1 MHIVSLYM
9 FDYSIDKNAIKA
21 LKTNRIREG
30 KCLIN
35 GMLIPK

>member
-1 MHIVSLYM
+1 M

-30 KCLIN
+30 KCLRN